1 MKYYLYVIELDK
13 QVGKLVKF
21 RKQSPKFL
29 LGNRCFYVG
38 QSAKAPMLRFK
49 QHKEG
54 YKSNTFARRFGLKLV
69 PEFYEKYNPIPTR
82 KDAEELEEYVAHK
95 LRKELYGVLKGSY
108 LAIKR
113 LCKCHPFSKAV
124 YEDPLK

>member
-21 RKQSPKFL
+21 RKPNPKFL

-38 QSAKAPMLRFK
+38 QSAKKPSVRFR

-54 YKSNTFARRFGLKLV
+54 YKSNTYARQFGLKLM
-69 PEFYEKYNPIPTR
+69 PALFDKYNPIPTR
-82 KDAEELEEYVAHK
+82 KDAEEIEAMLGRE
-95 LRKELYGVLKGSY
+95 LRRRGFGVW
-108 LAIKR
+108 
-113 LCKCHPFSKAV
+113 FN
-124 YEDPLK
+124 

>member
-1 MKYYLYVIELDK
+1 MSYYLYVIELDK
-13 QVGKLVKF
+13 QVGKIKKF
-21 RKQSPKFL
+21 REQSPNFI

-54 YKSNTFARRFGLKLV
+54 YKSNTFTKRFGVKLI

-82 KDAEELEEYVAHK
+82 KDAEELEEYLARR
-95 LRKELYGVLKGSY
+95 LRKKGYGVW
-108 LAIKR
+108 
-113 LCKCHPFSKAV
+113 FN
-124 YEDPLK
+124 